1 MLWQKRGFMQVNYG
15 KSYRVFEEKQ
25 TPVGRSPVY
34 NSVKNEYEVVSD
46 RNKLVTRYPSHKMD
60 SSELRI
66 DGFHRSQVNKV
77 IEQAKAK
84 KGRKPAWLKEFN
96 KKIR

>member
-1 MLWQKRGFMQVNYG
+1 MAVNYG
-15 KSYRVFEEKQ
+15 NSYRVYTEKQ
-25 TPVGRSPVY
+25 LPIGRSPVY

-46 RNKLVTRYPSHKMD
+46 RNKLVTRYPSHKID